1 MILSNLPFQQPARK
15 LRKYLTDAHLQ
26 YAFAVVVTDR
36 NGSAA
41 LERVERITSA

>member
-1 MILSNLPFQQPARK
+1 MGQPRK

-26 YAFAVVVTDR
+26 YAFAVVVTYR

-41 LERVERITSA
+41 FEAVERITTS